1 MKVENRYRVIAIL
14 SALAVL
20 LVVLML
26 SQRKVKAAPPSGGSI
41 TGTIKLDGTPPHQR
55 PIDMSKEPACAAV
68 HKANPVTA
76 ETVVAGAD
84 GGLKNVVI
92 YISDGLSGSEATAVA
107 PETPT
112 WDQKG
117 CQYIPHVMAL
127 NPNEHFK
134 VTNSDPTSHNI
145 HPMPQLGGP
154 NHEWNKSQPSGA
166 PPIDSSWQAQE
177 VAIHVKCNIHPW
189 MSGYMVVVK
198 GPYGVSDDKGSFKLE
213 NVPPGT
219 YTLTAWQESLGT
231 QTQKITVA
239 AGKPATANF
248 TFKAK

>member
-1 MKVENRYRVIAIL
+1 MNTGRLLRTVVIPATVL
-14 SALAVL
+14 ALGIFAVKHS
-20 LVVLML
+20 VH
-26 SQRKVKAAPPSGGSI
+26 AAPPSGSSI
-41 TGTIKLDGTPPHQR
+41 TGSIKLEGTPPHQR
-55 PIDMSKEPACAAV
+55 TIDMSKEPACAAV
-68 HKANPVTA
+68 HKASPVTT
-76 ETVVAGAD
+76 ETVVAGSD
-84 GGLKNVVI
+84 GALKNVVV
-92 YISDGLSGSEATAVA
+92 YISEGLSGGAATEVA
-107 PETPT
+107 PETPS

-127 NPNEHFK
+127 NPNQHFR

-145 HPMPQLGGP
+145 HPMPQPGGP

-166 PPIDSSWQAQE
+166 QPMDATWQAPE

-198 GPYGVSDDKGSFKLE
+198 GPYGISDEKGTFKID
-213 NVPPGT
+213 NVPPGN

-231 QTQKITVA
+231 QTQKVTVA
-239 AGKPATANF
+239 AGKASTANF